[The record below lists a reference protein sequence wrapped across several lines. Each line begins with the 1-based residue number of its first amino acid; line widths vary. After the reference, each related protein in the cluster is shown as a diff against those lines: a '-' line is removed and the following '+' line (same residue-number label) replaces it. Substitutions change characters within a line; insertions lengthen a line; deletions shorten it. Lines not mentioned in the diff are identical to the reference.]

1 MGELDEKLNAIL
13 GDPDAMGQI
22 MALAR
27 SFGGEEQKENKSSDD
42 VPEAQQEDVLS
53 VLGSMDPR
61 MLQLGMQAIRT
72 FQQEDDKRTALLSA
86 LRPFLKE
93 TRRNNLDRAI
103 QLTKMSKVLRLVAD
117 AVREGGEPLV

>member
-27 SFGGEEQKENKSSDD
+27 SLGGEGQQENTPREVESE
-42 VPEAQQEDVLS
+42 VQQEDLGS

-72 FQQEDDKRTALLSA
+72 FQQGDDKRTALLSA

-93 TRRNNLDRAI
+93 TRQDTLERAI
-103 QLTKMSKVLRLVAD
+103 RLTKMSRVIRLVTN
-117 AVREGGEPLV
+117 AVREGEGPLV

>member
-27 SFGGEEQKENKSSDD
+27 SLGGEGQQENTPQEGA
-42 VPEAQQEDVLS
+42 PEEQQEDLWS
-53 VLGSMDPR
+53 VLGNMDPR
-61 MLQLGMQAIRT
+61 MLQLGMQAIRM
-72 FQQEDDKRTALLSA
+72 FQQGDDKRITLLSA

-93 TRRNNLDRAI
+93 TRQDTLERAI
-103 QLTKMSKVLRLVAD
+103 QLTKMSRVLRLVTE
-117 AVREGGEPLV
+117 AVREGEGPLV

>member
-27 SFGGEEQKENKSSDD
+27 SLGGEGQQGNTPGGGA
-42 VPEAQQEDVLS
+42 PEEQQEDLFS
-53 VLGSMDPR
+53 ALGSMDPR
-61 MLQLGMQAIRT
+61 MLQLGMRAIRT
-72 FQQEDDKRTALLSA
+72 FQQGDDKRTALLGA

-93 TRRNNLDRAI
+93 TRQDTLERAI
-103 QLTKMSKVLRLVAD
+103 QLTKMSRVIRLVAE
-117 AVREGGEPLV
+117 AMREGEDPFV

>member
-27 SFGGEEQKENKSSDD
+27 SIGGEGQTENKSPDA
-42 VPEAQQEDVLS
+42 VPEAQPEDLLS

-72 FQQEDDKRTALLSA
+72 FQQGEDKRTALLSA

-93 TRRNNLDRAI
+93 TRRDSLDRAI